1 MTLEKLKVL
10 IQAEI
15 KPYQDAIKKVKEET
29 RSATSDVVAQTSKIK
44 SAFSGVAKFIA
55 GLAIGRAI
63 IGFGKSAIK
72 MASDLQE
79 VQNVVDTAF
88 GSMSYKCEEFAKNA
102 ITQFGMSE
110 LSAKQTASTYMAM
123 AKGIGMASDQASD
136 MAIELAGL
144 SGDVASFFN
153 ISQSEA
159 STKLKS
165 VFTGETETLKDLGV
179 VMTQTNLK
187 QYAMNQGI
195 STNIEQMDQASLTML
210 RYKFVM
216 DQLSLANGDFAK
228 TSGSWANQVRILQE
242 QWKQLLGIIGNGLVA
257 VFTPVLRALNTM
269 MSKIIQFAQT
279 VSAVISAIFGKKSN
293 DQKSAAAIMASDTD
307 QATMAQDNLGNAVDA
322 TGKKAKKTAK
332 EMRSIGG
339 FDELNIIQPKN
350 DTSDSGSSGASGISA
365 SPIAGM
371 DFGLD
376 EEPDTSGVKKAV
388 DKVMGYYNK
397 FTGFLKKNKVVIS
410 SLLAGMFAGLGT
422 FAIVK
427 NLGNISTT
435 ISKMIAPLKQL
446 YASFQFLI
454 FNLSNGNGVFTSFS
468 YILGGATTTA
478 LVTAGAV
485 AAVTAAV
492 VYLWQTSEQFRNI
505 VTEAVNSIGS
515 ILLNFYESIL
525 QPLFAFLADI
535 FNTVIVPIATFL
547 SDVFVTAVDLL
558 LSVILSLW
566 NNCLAPLVN
575 FLVDVLAIALQG
587 IIDVWSAWKPKI
599 EMVFAAIQWIWD
611 TMLKPIVEWIK
622 NTFIKTFEKWGDVIK
637 TLMPEIE
644 GIFQG
649 LVTFLVGV
657 FTLDVS
663 KCMEGITQIF
673 QSFDNFLSKV
683 FSTDW
688 TNSFGYFGNVL
699 NGFFATVSSIWESIK
714 RIFSGIIDFVAGV
727 FTGDWKR
734 VWNGVVDIFGG
745 IFDGI
750 AVVCKAPINA
760 VIGIIN
766 GAIDAINSISVDVPD
781 WIPVIG
787 GQHWGLDLGKLN
799 YLAKGGIVTGPTLSV
814 IGEAGKEAVMP
825 LENNTG
831 WISELASKIYAYGG
845 TADSK
850 HFEKMIDLL
859 STLIRIVDDKE
870 LKIGD
875 RDIGEANNRYNNRKG
890 FSLGTI

>member
-29 RSATSDVVAQTSKIK
+29 RSATSDVIAQTSKIK

-63 IGFGKSAIK
+63 IGFGRSAIK

-165 VFTGETETLKDLGV
+165 IFTGETETLKDLGV

-279 VSAVISAIFGKKSN
+279 VSAVISAIFGNKSN

-350 DTSDSGSSGASGISA
+350 DTSDSGNSGAGGISA

-397 FTGFLKKNKVVIS
+397 FTGFLKKNKVIIS

-427 NLGNISTT
+427 NLGSITAGISNA
-435 ISKMIAPLKQL
+435 IGPLKTL
-446 YASFQFLI
+446 
-454 FNLSNGNGVFTSFS
+454 FTSFQVFFAGIS
-468 YILGGATTTA
+468 EGSGVMTSLSAVFGT
-478 LVTAGAV
+478 VTASAMLIAVGV

-505 VTEAVNSIGS
+505 VIEAVNSIGS

-525 QPLFAFLADI
+525 QPLFAFLVDI
-535 FNTVIVPIATFL
+535 FNTVIIPIATFL
-547 SDVFVTAVDLL
+547 ADVFVTAVDLL
-558 LSVILSLW
+558 LSVVLSLW

-587 IIDVWSAWKPKI
+587 IIDVWTAWKPVI
-599 EMVFAAIQWIWD
+599 ELIFTAIQWIWD
-611 TMLKPIVEWIK
+611 TMLKPIVGWIK

-688 TNSFGYFGNVL
+688 TNSFGYFGNIL
-699 NGFFATVSSIWESIK
+699 NGFFATVSGIWESIK

-727 FTGDWKR
+727 FTGDWSR

-781 WIPVIG
+781 WIPVVG

-850 HFEKMIDLL
+850 HFDKMIDLL

-875 RDIGEANNRYNNRKG
+875 RDIGEANSRYNNRKG

>member
-63 IGFGKSAIK
+63 IGFGRSAIK

-123 AKGIGMASDQASD
+123 AKSTGLSLEAASD
-136 MAIELAGL
+136 MSIQLAAL
-144 SGDVASFFN
+144 SGDVASYYN
-153 ISQSEA
+153 MSQEMA
-159 STKLKS
+159 QTKLKS
-165 VFTGETETLKDLGV
+165 VFTGETETLKDIGV
-179 VMTQTNLK
+179 MMTQVNLK
-187 QYAMNQGI
+187 QFALSQGMDG
-195 STNIEQMDQASLTML
+195 NIEKMDQASLVAL

-216 DQLSLANGDFAK
+216 NALKDAQGDYADTLPSF
-228 TSGSWANQVRILQE
+228 ANQVRYLKE

-257 VFTPVLRALNTM
+257 VFTPVLRALNSM
-269 MSKIIQFAQT
+269 MTKIIQFAKT
-279 VSAVISAIFGKKSN
+279 VSAVVSAIFGKKSN

-350 DTSDSGSSGASGISA
+350 DTSDSGSSGAGGITA

-427 NLGNISTT
+427 NLGNISST

-492 VYLWQTSEQFRNI
+492 VYLWQTSVQFRSI
-505 VTEAVNSIGS
+505 VIEAVNSIGS
-515 ILLNFYESIL
+515 ILLNIYESIL
-525 QPLFAFLADI
+525 KPLFAFLADI
-535 FNTVIVPIATFL
+535 FNTVIIPIATFL
-547 SDVFVTAVDLL
+547 ADVFVTAVDLL
-558 LSVILSLW
+558 LSVVLSLW

-587 IIDVWSAWKPKI
+587 IIDVWTAWKPVI
-599 EMVFAAIQWIWD
+599 ELIFTAIQWIWD
-611 TMLKPIVEWIK
+611 TILKPIVEWIK

-688 TNSFGYFGNVL
+688 TNSFGYFGNIL
-699 NGFFATVSSIWESIK
+699 NGFFATVSGIWESIK

-727 FTGDWKR
+727 FTGDWSR

-799 YLAKGGIVTGPTLSV
+799 YLAKGGIVTEPTLSV

-850 HFEKMIDLL
+850 HFDKMIDLL

-875 RDIGEANNRYNNRKG
+875 RDIGEANSRYNNRKG